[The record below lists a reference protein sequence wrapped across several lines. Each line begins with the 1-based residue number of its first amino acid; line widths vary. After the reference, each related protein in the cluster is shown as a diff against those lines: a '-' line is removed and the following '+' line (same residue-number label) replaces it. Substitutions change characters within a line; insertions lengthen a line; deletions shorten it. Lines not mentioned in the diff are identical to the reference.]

1 MSLASSAIFCDGCTA
16 RHKNLAG
23 WPWEARDARLRVSA
37 FLRAVQDARRD
48 AQERKAPE
56 RCFFAHVGG
65 SRAQKRKVL
74 TPGEM
79 AHARGMGSFIAA
91 TSHSLFTSDRKV
103 RGLRAAAS
111 PRETPHSPRG
121 APTSFA
127 LIKIG

>member
-56 RCFFAHVGG
+56 RCFFAQVGG
-65 SRAQKRKVL
+65 RKAQMGKVVRF
-74 TPGEM
+74 GGM
-79 AHARGMGSFIAA
+79 AHARGTLPFIASITA
-91 TSHSLFTSDRKV
+91 PESTSEQKV
-103 RGLRAAAS
+103 GLLRAEAT
-111 PRETPHSPRG
+111 PRLELPSSLGST
-121 APTSFA
+121 A
-127 LIKIG
+127 

>member
-65 SRAQKRKVL
+65 SRAQKGTVV

-91 TSHSLFTSDRKV
+91 TSPPLLTSDRKV
-103 RGLRAAAS
+103 RGLRAAAT
-111 PRETPHSPRG
+111 PRLQLPFALG